1 MGNIV
6 LPEIVAVGIY
16 NAQIAL
22 KNKQI
27 SPNRKTTMFEIE
39 LPMENG
45 GTSYIDEGSH
55 SISDNIVICA
65 KPGQIRHTRLPFRC
79 YYIHIILNEGQL
91 FDILSAFPNYI
102 ELEES
107 KEIKELFVSI
117 CTQYQA
123 GTSKADVMLQSQ
135 ILKLIC
141 ILDQRIAASTM
152 TYVPKPNN
160 RKAIEQTLTY
170 IKENLTAE
178 LSLQLL
184 AKRASF
190 SPIYFHKLFKASTGK
205 NLREYIEEQR
215 IKKAVDLL
223 TSTDKTLTQIA
234 YECGFTSQS
243 YFSYAFKRKMKMPP
257 REYVKDIQLKYER

>member
-6 LPEIVAVGIY
+6 LPDIVAVGIY

-39 LPMENG
+39 LPIEDG
-45 GTSYIDEGSH
+45 GTSYMDEDSH
-55 SISDNIVICA
+55 AISNNIVICA

-107 KEIKELFVSI
+107 KEIKELFISI
-117 CTQYQA
+117 CEHYQT

-135 ILKLIC
+135 ILKLIY
-141 ILDQRIAASTM
+141 ILDQKFSASTM

-160 RKAIEQTLTY
+160 QKVIEQTLAY

-178 LSLQLL
+178 LSLDLL

-205 NLREYIEEQR
+205 TLREYIEEQR

-223 TSTDKTLTQIA
+223 TATGKTLTQIA
-234 YECGFTSQS
+234 YECGFSSQS

-257 REYVKDIQLKYER
+257 REYAKEVQLKYEK